1 MREEKRV
8 NVGTSTALGLAF
20 ICSSLSSALGEN
32 VHDDVPRILYR
43 FSASWWF
50 FFFSSLTSYYSILF
64 IKHMMAF
71 ETRLLDSLNHLLHK
85 HAFSIQSRSFIFD
98 ENELN
103 YLAARDL
110 SVHVRWR
117 CTFDQPVD
125 NLRMIFFPI
134 NSTVGLRQIFF
145 NSWKLKRWLKF
156 NFSSI
161 CDSQR
166 QFIQFSFIKLLF
178 ECIWAYQTNPS
189 D

>member
-43 FSASWWF
+43 FSVSWWF

-71 ETRLLDSLNHLLHK
+71 ETRHLDSLNHLLHK
-85 HAFSIQSRSFIFD
+85 HAFSIQSRSFIWWKWI
-98 ENELN
+98 ELFGGTRFVG
-103 YLAARDL
+103 AR
-110 SVHVRWR
+110 SMAVHVRSACR
-117 CTFDQPVD
+117 QFTND
-125 NLRMIFFPI
+125 FFS
-134 NSTVGLRQIFF
+134 NQFNCWLRQIFF

-166 QFIQFSFIKLLF
+166 
-178 ECIWAYQTNPS
+178 
-189 D
+189 